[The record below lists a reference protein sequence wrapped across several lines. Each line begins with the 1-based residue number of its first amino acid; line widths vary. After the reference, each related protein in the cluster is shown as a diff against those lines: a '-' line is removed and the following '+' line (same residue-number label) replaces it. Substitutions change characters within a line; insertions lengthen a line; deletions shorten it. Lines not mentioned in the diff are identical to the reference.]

1 MLARYFGDALYL
13 CHRCIKRS
21 GWCWP
26 RWRKERR
33 EGDWAPS
40 IGRPALRASLMAAL
54 SGLLA
59 VVTANHS
66 GARASSSSITTAWD
80 LRLLSS

>member
-1 MLARYFGDALYL
+1 
-13 CHRCIKRS
+13 
-21 GWCWP
+21 
-26 RWRKERR
+26 
-33 EGDWAPS
+33 
-40 IGRPALRASLMAAL
+40 LMAAL